1 MILSNPKTAS
11 ATLRDRMTDDEPAEA
26 RPAPIPAQD
35 RRLAYGTTV
44 GQTVHVSVRRPEP
57 GSVVV
62 HLRGEVDMASVPRL
76 GELIEQRLTAAYL
89 RSVVLDLSE
98 VDFLST
104 GGLEMLLRAQRR
116 AENRGVTLYIVPDE
130 RCVSRLVQLTGTE
143 DRFHLCSSVSEAVA
157 AAR

>member
-1 MILSNPKTAS
+1 VILSKPMTTS

-26 RPAPIPAQD
+26 RPAPIPTQD
-35 RRLAYGTTV
+35 RRLAYGTAV
-44 GQTVHVSVRRPEP
+44 GTVHVAVRRPEP

-62 HLRGEVDMASVPRL
+62 HIRGEVDMASVPRL

-89 RSVVLDLSE
+89 RTVVLDLSE

-116 AENRGVTLYIVPDE
+116 AENRGVALYVVPDE
-130 RCVSRLVQLTGTE
+130 RCVHRLVQLTGTA
-143 DRFHLCSSVSEAVA
+143 DRFSLCSSVSEAVA